1 MLSKTAVS
9 SVDLVTV
16 SNMKHK
22 SPTSTAIYDEKS
34 QPNVIVSSAVEL
46 VHPGSGGDSD
56 HPGQL
61 CRLCA
66 LPRQSMVYIF
76 SETGLQRGLRSKI
89 NTWLPTHVS
98 MLCICLH
105 LREEVIKDMKDEQ

>member
-9 SVDLVTV
+9 SIDSLTAN
-16 SNMKHK
+16 NMNHK

-34 QPNVIVSSAVEL
+34 QPNTNVSSAVEL
-46 VHPGSGGDSD
+46 VHPDSDGDSD

-76 SETGLQRGLRSKI
+76 SETGVQRGLRSKI

-98 MLCICLH
+98 ILGSCVPLT
-105 LREEVIKDMKDEQ
+105 EVIQDVKDEE